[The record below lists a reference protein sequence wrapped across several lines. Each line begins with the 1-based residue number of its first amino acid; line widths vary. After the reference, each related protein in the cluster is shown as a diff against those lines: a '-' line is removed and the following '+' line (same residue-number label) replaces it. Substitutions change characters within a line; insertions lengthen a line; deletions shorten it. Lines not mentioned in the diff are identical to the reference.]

1 MDSQSYKTES
11 VNSKTATKEWIVLDA
26 NNQTLGRFAS
36 QAAKMLR
43 GKHKANYTPHA
54 DCGDHIIVINA
65 EKIRLTGKK
74 WTEKVYVSHTGYPGG
89 QRFTTP
95 EKLMA
100 QDPTRVVEY
109 AIHGMLPKSRLG
121 NAIKGNLYIYAG
133 EEHPHTAQQP
143 KAITI
148 NH

>member
-11 VNSKTATKEWIVLDA
+11 VNSKTATKAWIVLDA

-65 EKIRLTGKK
+65 EKIKLTGRK

>member
-11 VNSKTATKEWIVLDA
+11 VNSKTATKAWIVLDA

-65 EKIRLTGKK
+65 EKIKLTGRK

-121 NAIKGNLYIYAG
+121 NAIKGNLYIYTG
-133 EEHPHTAQQP
+133 NEHPHAAQQP
-143 KAITI
+143 TKVTI
-148 NH
+148 

>member
-1 MDSQSYKTES
+1 M
-11 VNSKTATKEWIVLDA
+11 
-26 NNQTLGRFAS
+26 
-36 QAAKMLR
+36 
-43 GKHKANYTPHA
+43 
-54 DCGDHIIVINA
+54 
-65 EKIRLTGKK
+65 
-74 WTEKVYVSHTGYPGG
+74 YVSHTGYPGG

-133 EEHPHTAQQP
+133 EEHPHSAQQP
-143 KAITI
+143 KTITI